1 MFATSISLMVTAI
14 LIVNL
19 TALTITTVTAQEG
32 EVQEESD
39 GGLTAALKGE
49 SFTTGDTVTVNG
61 TVEVRDFNSAVCIQV
76 IDPEGV
82 TVDST
87 CAGVTVNNTFT
98 YIFQA
103 GVNSEFDSRP
113 MAASGN
119 YRMILTYLVPEEP
132 TSSEDF
138 TEEVEFVFTY
148 SSVEGLQQQLQTTQ
162 DTSDDTTANGANA
175 IGRTI
180 NVTAIN
186 MMAMQGLDHVQQLNT
201 TITNQTNSSDTE
213 SMVRELEAIK
223 RILQNIQGN
232 LTGVIP
238 LAEGELLVNNTEA
251 ATAMTQ
257 LQPP

>member
-1 MFATSISLMVTAI
+1 MFTTSISIMVTAI

-39 GGLTAALKGE
+39 GGLTATLNGE

-82 TVDST
+82 TVVDST
-87 CAGVTVNNTFT
+87 CADVTFDNTFT
-98 YIFQA
+98 YSFQA

-119 YRMILTYLVPEEP
+119 YRLILTYLVPEEP
-132 TSSEDF
+132 ISSEDF
-138 TEEVEFVFTY
+138 TEEVEFVFAY
-148 SSVEGLQQQLQTTQ
+148 SPVEGLQQQLQTTQ
-162 DTSDDTTANGANA
+162 DTSDDTTANGTNA
-175 IGRTI
+175 IRRTI
-180 NVTAIN
+180 NVTTIN

-201 TITNQTNSSDTE
+201 TITTQTNGADTE

-232 LTGVIP
+232 LTGVTP

-251 ATAMTQ
+251 Q
-257 LQPP
+257 

>member
-1 MFATSISLMVTAI
+1 MFTTSISLMVTAI

-32 EVQEESD
+32 EVQEELD
-39 GGLTAALKGE
+39 GGLTATLNGE

-87 CAGVTVNNTFT
+87 CADVTVDNTFT
-98 YIFQA
+98 YSFQA

-132 TSSEDF
+132 ISSEDF
-138 TEEVEFVFTY
+138 AEEVEFVFAY
-148 SSVEGLQQQLQTTQ
+148 SPVEGLQQQLQTTQ

-175 IGRTI
+175 IRRTI

-186 MMAMQGLDHVQQLNT
+186 MMVMQGLDHVQQLNT
-201 TITNQTNSSDTE
+201 TITTQTNGADTE

-232 LTGVIP
+232 LTGVTP
-238 LAEGELLVNNTEA
+238 LAEGELLLNNTED
-251 ATAMTQ
+251 Q
-257 LQPP
+257 

>member
-1 MFATSISLMVTAI
+1 MFTTSISLIVTAI

-32 EVQEESD
+32 EVQEELD
-39 GGLTAALKGE
+39 GGLTATLNGE

-87 CAGVTVNNTFT
+87 CVDVTVDNTFT
-98 YIFQA
+98 YSFQA

-132 TSSEDF
+132 ISSEDF
-138 TEEVEFVFTY
+138 TEEEVEFVFAY
-148 SSVEGLQQQLQTTQ
+148 SPVEGLQQQLQTTQ

-175 IGRTI
+175 IRRTI

-201 TITNQTNSSDTE
+201 TITTTQTNGADTE

-232 LTGVIP
+232 LTGVTP

-251 ATAMTQ
+251 Q
-257 LQPP
+257 

>member
-1 MFATSISLMVTAI
+1 MLTAI

-39 GGLTAALKGE
+39 GGLTATLNGE
-49 SFTTGDTVTVNG
+49 SFTTGDTVIVNG

-87 CAGVTVNNTFT
+87 CADVTFDNTFT
-98 YIFQA
+98 YSFQA
-103 GVNSEFDSRP
+103 GINSEFDSRP

-119 YRMILTYLVPEEP
+119 YRLILTYLVPEEP
-132 TSSEDF
+132 ISGEGF
-138 TEEVEFVFTY
+138 TEEVEFVFAY
-148 SSVEGLQQQLQTTQ
+148 SPVEGLQQQLQTTQ

-175 IGRTI
+175 IRRTI

-186 MMAMQGLDHVQQLNT
+186 MLAMQ
-201 TITNQTNSSDTE
+201 
-213 SMVRELEAIK
+213 
-223 RILQNIQGN
+223 
-232 LTGVIP
+232 
-238 LAEGELLVNNTEA
+238 
-251 ATAMTQ
+251 
-257 LQPP
+257 

>member
-1 MFATSISLMVTAI
+1 MFTTSISIMLTAI

-39 GGLTAALKGE
+39 GGLTATLNGE

-82 TVDST
+82 TVVDST
-87 CAGVTVNNTFT
+87 CADVTFDNTFT
-98 YIFQA
+98 YSFQT

-119 YRMILTYLVPEEP
+119 YRLILTYLVPEEP
-132 TSSEDF
+132 ISSEDF
-138 TEEVEFVFTY
+138 TEEVEFVFAY
-148 SSVEGLQQQLQTTQ
+148 SPVEGLQQQLQTTQ
-162 DTSDDTTANGANA
+162 DTSDDTTANGTNA
-175 IGRTI
+175 IRRTI
-180 NVTAIN
+180 NVTTIN

-201 TITNQTNSSDTE
+201 TITTQTNGADTE

-232 LTGVIP
+232 LTGVTP

-251 ATAMTQ
+251 Q
-257 LQPP
+257 